1 MKDGFKNN
9 IGLKV
14 MAVFFACFL
23 WWTVVNV
30 DDPIETKKFATEVT
44 VTNPEVI
51 TNTGKSYQIID
62 NTKNV
67 TVTVKARRKVISEIR
82 TSNIVATADLRE
94 MQGTSVPVR
103 IRIEGFEGSY
113 VEAAANP
120 RNIQVKTEDIQKK
133 TFQITTVA
141 SGNVRNGYVVGNM
154 IAEPHTVDISGPK
167 SLIGRIYKVV
177 ARVDISELMEDAE
190 IKAELTYYDSADN
203 IIDKTL
209 LSSNCDKNG
218 VSVKVTLWK
227 TKSIG
232 VKFDTSGIKPA
243 AGYAF
248 EGIEVAPQ
256 TIEVAGESSVLDA
269 TARIEV
275 GAEALR
281 KVGITENEEVVV
293 DITEYLPKGMIL
305 VDEDNSNVVVR
316 IILEKAGTKS
326 IPLPV
331 RSIQINHLAEDLEL
345 AYGPEQEVELLV
357 EGAREVLQSL
367 TSEQIIASIDLKEYT
382 REGTYEVPVQ
392 ITGLPEQCHYIE
404 GETVQIVL
412 TKK

>member
-1 MKDGFKNN
+1 MKDRFKNN

-14 MAVFFACFL
+14 MAVLFAIFL

-30 DDPIETKKFATEVT
+30 DDPIETKKFVTEVT

-51 TNTGKSYQIID
+51 TNTGKSYQIMD

-94 MQGTSVPVR
+94 MQGTSVP
-103 IRIEGFEGSY
+103 IRIKIDGFEGSY
-113 VEAAANP
+113 EEAVANP
-120 RNIQVKTEDIQKK
+120 RNIQVQTEDIQKK

-141 SGNVRNGYVVGNM
+141 SGNVRDGFVVGNM
-154 IAEPHTVDISGPK
+154 VAEPHTVDISGPK
-167 SLIGRIYKVV
+167 SLVGRIYKVV
-177 ARVDISELMEDAE
+177 ARVDVSELTEDAE
-190 IKAELTYYDSADN
+190 IKAELIYYDSADN

-227 TKSIG
+227 TKSID
-232 VKFDTSGIKPA
+232 VNFDTSRIKPA
-243 AGYAF
+243 AGHVF
-248 EGIEVAPQ
+248 VGIEIAPQ
-256 TIEVAGESSVLDA
+256 TIEVAGESSVLEA
-269 TARIEV
+269 TAKLEI
-275 GAEALR
+275 GADVLN
-281 KVGITENEEVVV
+281 KVGITENEEVIV
-293 DITEYLPKGMIL
+293 DITEYLPEGMIL

-326 IPLPV
+326 VLLPV

-345 AYGPEQEVELLV
+345 AYGPEQEVELLF
-357 EGAREVLQSL
+357 EGAQEVLQNL
-367 TSEQIIASIDLKEYT
+367 TSEQIVASIDLSEYT
-382 REGTYEVPVQ
+382 EEGTYEVPVL
-392 ITGLPEQCHYIE
+392 IAGLPAQCDYIE